1 MLSSFCALGLALF
14 VTHSHGHNNPIAIPT
29 PGKHSQPVERDL
41 SSFSIEFSFF
51 PHYAGNRSHPN
62 KFSEHLLENFQQ
74 ITGVYPRVRV
84 GGTSQDKS
92 NYYPDQEEGIKLTYA
107 NPTDDQPS
115 EIKYGP
121 AFFESYHTL
130 GNVKFSHGLNM
141 NQNASLHQLQLAAV
155 EACTSIGP
163 QLDIYELGNEWN
175 FSGDEYRLA
184 NYSLLDYV
192 NEWNKKS
199 AFVKAAVQ
207 KACPGPF
214 PGFMAPSFVFVDG
227 MTTWTAEELYNLDYD
242 PHDLT
247 KEISFHNYMGVFAP
261 PLAPV
266 SYDLQKT
273 LMNHTNI
280 VDNLALQIQRMNNL
294 AYLGHP
300 YILGE
305 TNSIANQGRNGE
317 SNVFGDAL
325 WVVDFSLWAATN
337 VGTPYPYQT
346 TIIRQLITRGTQN
359 IKRLNFHQGL
369 DYRYA
374 SWQPIAS
381 EGQPPTTRPPY
392 YGHIMVAASLG
403 HSENI
408 RIVNIPLE
416 EDTESAYG
424 IYNDDKLSKLVVV
437 NLNAFNQSTTTGRP
451 SRKYEF
457 KVPGHYKRATVERL
471 IAPGSD
477 ALTNITFG
485 GVSYDYDF
493 KQGRPVTLDWKEE
506 RAGIHSNMLQI
517 DVPDSSAVLLS
528 LD

>member
-1 MLSSFCALGLALF
+1 MLSSFCTLGLALF
-14 VTHSHGHNNPIAIPT
+14 VTQSYSHSNPLTIPA
-29 PGKHSQPVERDL
+29 PGKHSDPVERDL
-41 SSFSIEFSFF
+41 QSFSIEFAFF
-51 PHYAGNRSHPN
+51 PDYAGNRSNPN
-62 KFSEHLLENFQQ
+62 KFSEHLLENFQR

-84 GGTSQDKS
+84 GGTTQDKS
-92 NYYPDQEEGIKLTYA
+92 KYYPDQEEGIQLVFAK
-107 NPTDDQPS
+107 PTDDQPS

-130 GNVKFSHGLNM
+130 GNIKFSHGLNM
-141 NQNASLHQLQLAAV
+141 AQNASLHQLQLAAV

-163 QLDIYELGNEWN
+163 QLEMYELGNEWDL
-175 FSGDEYRLA
+175 SGSDYRPA

-192 NEWNKKS
+192 NEWNEKS
-199 AFVKAAVQ
+199 VFVKAATQ
-207 KACPGPF
+207 KACPGLF
-214 PGFMAPSFVFVDG
+214 PGFMAPSFVFIDG

-280 VDNLALQIQRMNNL
+280 VDNLALQIQRMKNL
-294 AYLGHP
+294 AHLGHP

-305 TNSIANQGRNGE
+305 TNSIANQGRDGE

-325 WVVDFSLWAATN
+325 WVVDFSLWAAAN
-337 VGTPYPYQT
+337 
-346 TIIRQLITRGTQN
+346 N

-369 DYRYA
+369 NYRYV

-381 EGQPPTTRPPY
+381 EGQPPETRPPY

-403 HSENI
+403 HSENN
-408 RIVNIPLE
+408 RIVNIPLK

-424 IYNDDKLSKLVVV
+424 IYDGDRLSKLVVV
-437 NLNAFNQSTTTGRP
+437 NLNAFNQSTTTCRP

-457 KVPGHYKRATVERL
+457 KVPGHYQGATVERL

-485 GVSYDYDF
+485 GVSYDYDL
-493 KQGRPVTLDWKEE
+493 KQGRPVTLDWKQE
-506 RAGIHSNMLQI
+506 RAEVHGGMLQI

-528 LD
+528 LN